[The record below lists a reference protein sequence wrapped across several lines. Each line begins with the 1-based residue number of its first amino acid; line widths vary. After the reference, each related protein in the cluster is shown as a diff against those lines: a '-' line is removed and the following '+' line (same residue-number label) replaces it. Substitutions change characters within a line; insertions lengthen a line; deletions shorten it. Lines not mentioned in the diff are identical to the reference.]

1 MLFKV
6 SVAEM
11 GMVEYTHFMWCL

>member
-1 MLFKV
+1 MLFTV